1 MITKCDWEYG
11 ERYNSAGEW
20 NPRLAYCERLGEYV
34 EPDELKEGEG

>member
-1 MITKCDWEYG
+1 MTDWEYG

-20 NPRLAYCERLGEYV
+20 NPRLAYCERTGEYV